1 MKLSLFL
8 IICCSFF
15 ATSPLVYAGNK
26 KGGSNSNSANAAKKK
41 ADDAAKKAAQEAK
54 KASDDAWVQK
64 HFTALKANLPNIKVS
79 DLEGISKTDLRQLY
93 LRAFESQGMHMM
105 EARQKADSIDL
116 N

>member
-1 MKLSLFL
+1 MKLSVFL

-26 KGGSNSNSANAAKKK
+26 KGGSNSA
-41 ADDAAKKAAQEAK
+41 DAAKKAAQDKAAQDAK
-54 KASDDAWVQK
+54 KATDDAWVQK

-79 DLEGISKTDLRQLY
+79 DLKGMSKTDLRQLY
-93 LRAFESQGMHMM
+93 IRTFESQGMHMM